1 MNVFRI
7 LLILVFTLFS
17 SILSAISQG
26 GEVPFPDRGPFLVA
40 QQRGKEPAAS
50 QKAIEEYE
58 KEKLARFK
66 KNIGKRFLAVKSS
79 TRPPEF
85 YDSPEQSAKKL
96 NYRDKEEFSI
106 LEVVQDQASTLHFYK
121 VKFESGIEGYLGA
134 DAYPLDLRVK
144 EGSLI
149 PVTKRRVV
157 KPSPASSAI
166 DLVKNHSLSPG
177 PEGGQGK
184 SVEKRM
190 TDAKATAYPRL
201 KWKYEAKRI
210 GSGLYRVTQYV
221 EGESELPV
229 ARTWTVSLS
238 TGKVQPENLAA
249 KELYR

>member
-7 LLILVFTLFS
+7 VLILVFTLFS

-26 GEVPFPDRGPFLVA
+26 GEVPFPDRGSFLVA
-40 QQRGKEPAAS
+40 QQRGKEPAAP

-58 KEKLARFK
+58 KEKVARFK
-66 KNIGKRFLAVKSS
+66 KNIGKRFLAVKSTS
-79 TRPPEF
+79 RPPEF
-85 YDSPEQSAKKL
+85 YNAPEQSAKKL
-96 NYRDKEEFSI
+96 SYRDKEEFSI

-121 VKFESGIEGYLGA
+121 VKFESGVEGYLGA

-149 PVTKRRVV
+149 PVTKRRIV
-157 KPSPASSAI
+157 KPSPASRAI
-166 DLVKNHSLSPG
+166 DLVKNDPLPAGS
-177 PEGGQGK
+177 GGQGK

-229 ARTWTVSLS
+229 ARTWTVTLS
-238 TGKVQPENLAA
+238 TEKVQPENLAA

>member
-7 LLILVFTLFS
+7 LLILIFTLFFPT
-17 SILSAISQG
+17 LSPISQG
-26 GEVPFPDRGPFLVA
+26 GEGAFPDHGPLLLVA
-40 QQRGKEPAAS
+40 QQGKEPAAS

-66 KNIGKRFLAVKSS
+66 KNIGKRFLAVKSTS
-79 TRPPEF
+79 RPPEF
-85 YDSPEQSAKKL
+85 YDSPERSAKKL
-96 NYRDKEEFSI
+96 KYGDKEEFSI
-106 LEVVQDQASTLHFYK
+106 LEVVQDQASAMSFYK
-121 VKFESGIEGYLGA
+121 VRFESGIEGYLGA

-149 PVTKRRVV
+149 PVTKRRVA
-157 KPSPASSAI
+157 KPSPTSRAI
-166 DLVKNHSLSPG
+166 DLVKNHPLPADSKG
-177 PEGGQGK
+177 EQQK

-190 TDAKATAYPRL
+190 IDAKATAFPRL

>member
-1 MNVFRI
+1 MSAFR
-7 LLILVFTLFS
+7 LLFILVFFLFS
-17 SILSAISQG
+17 PLLSSASQG
-26 GEVPFPDRGPFLVA
+26 GVTPFSEPHGIRVA
-40 QQRGKEPAAS
+40 QQGKQPAAS

-66 KNIGKRFLAVKSS
+66 KNIGKRFLAVKS
-79 TRPPEF
+79 TGRPPEF

-96 NYRDKEEFSI
+96 KYSDKEEFSI

-134 DAYPLDLRVK
+134 DAYPLDLRIK
-144 EGSLI
+144 EGTLI
-149 PVTKRRVV
+149 PVTKRRIA
-157 KPSPASSAI
+157 KPSAASRAI
-166 DLVKNHSLSPG
+166 DLVKNHLLPPG

-190 TDAKATAYPRL
+190 TDAKTAYPKL

-210 GSGLYRVTQYV
+210 GSGLYRVTQYA
-221 EGESELPV
+221 EGESGLPV
-229 ARTWTVSLS
+229 ARTWTVTLS
-238 TGKVQPENLAA
+238 TGNVQPENLAA

>member
-1 MNVFRI
+1 MSAFRI
-7 LLILVFTLFS
+7 LFILVFFS
-17 SILSAISQG
+17 FSPLLSSASQG
-26 GEVPFPDRGPFLVA
+26 EGAPFSEPYGIRVA
-40 QQRGKEPAAS
+40 QQGKQPAAS

-66 KNIGKRFLAVKSS
+66 KNIGKRFLAVKS
-79 TRPPEF
+79 TARPPEF

-96 NYRDKEEFSI
+96 KYRDKEEFSI
-106 LEVVQDQASTLHFYK
+106 LEVVRDQASTLYFYR
-121 VKFESGIEGYLGA
+121 VRFESGIEGYLGA

-144 EGSLI
+144 EGNLI
-149 PVTKRRVV
+149 PVTKRRVT
-157 KPSPASSAI
+157 KPSPTSTAI
-166 DLVKNHSLSPG
+166 DLVKNHPLRPG

-190 TDAKATAYPRL
+190 TDAKATVYPKL

-210 GSGLYRVTQYV
+210 GSGLYRVTQYA
-221 EGESELPV
+221 EGESGLPV
-229 ARTWTVSLS
+229 ARTWTVTLS

>member
-17 SILSAISQG
+17 SLLSATSQG
-26 GEVPFPDRGPFLVA
+26 GEVPFQDQGPFLVA
-40 QQRGKEPAAS
+40 QQGGKEPAPS

-66 KNIGKRFLAVKSS
+66 KNIGKRFLAVKSTS
-79 TRPPEF
+79 RPPEF

-96 NYRDKEEFSI
+96 KYGDKEEFFI
-106 LEVVQDQASTLHFYK
+106 LEVVQDQASTSHYYK
-121 VKFESGIEGYLGA
+121 VRFESGIEGYLGA
-134 DAYPLDLRVK
+134 DAYPLDLRIK
-144 EGSLI
+144 EGGLI

-157 KPSPASSAI
+157 KPSPTSRAI
-166 DLVKNHSLSPG
+166 DLVKNHLLPPG

-190 TDAKATAYPRL
+190 IDAKATAHPRL

-238 TGKVQPENLAA
+238 TGKVQPGNLAA

>member
-1 MNVFRI
+1 MKILGIFFI
-7 LLILVFTLFS
+7 LLVFLFS
-17 SILSAISQG
+17 
-26 GEVPFPDRGPFLVA
+26 PFLSHVPEGKEIPSSESPPTQTA
-40 QQRGKEPAAS
+40 QQGKEPAAS
-50 QKAIEEYE
+50 QKGIEEYE
-58 KEKLARFK
+58 REKLARFK
-66 KNIGKRFLAVKSS
+66 KNIGKRFLAVKST

-85 YDSPEQSAKKL
+85 YDSPEQSTKTLK
-96 NYRDKEEFSI
+96 YRDKEEFAI
-106 LEVVQDQASTLHFYK
+106 LEVVQNQAGTMYFYK
-121 VKFESGIEGYLGA
+121 VRFESGIEGYLGA

-166 DLVKNHSLSPG
+166 DLVKNHSLPADSK
-177 PEGGQGK
+177 EGEGK

-190 TDAKATAYPRL
+190 IDAKATAYPKL

-229 ARTWTVSLS
+229 ARTWTVNPS